1 MTTLITGCAGF
12 IGFHVTQTLL
22 KEGKKVIGLDNL
34 NDYYDEELKNARL
47 EQLQEFDNFTFV
59 KASLHDKAELESH
72 LDVLKDATNVI
83 HMAAQA
89 GVRYSLKAPETYV
102 DSNLTG
108 LTNLLELTR
117 HHLKVKHFL
126 FASSSSV
133 YGDSESF
140 PLSTSDLTNKPISF
154 YAATK
159 KSGEVICHSY
169 SHLFGI
175 PISCLRFFTVYG
187 PWGRPDMSPYIFT
200 DKIIK
205 GETIPL
211 FNSGKAER
219 SFTYI
224 DDAASGILKV
234 LAKPSEEKTP
244 YQVLNIGNDHVD
256 KLTDMITYIE
266 NAAGR
271 RAVVENLPAQPGD
284 VKKTAANITYE
295 REQFGFDPK
304 TSLEDGIKH
313 FVDWYKSY
321 HGS

>member
-22 KEGKKVIGLDNL
+22 SQGKKVIGIDNL
-34 NDYYDEELKNARL
+34 NDYYDEDLKNARL
-47 EQLQEFDNFTFV
+47 AFLQENENFQFL
-59 KASLHDKAELESH
+59 KLNLHNKDELTAHLKDLEST
-72 LDVLKDATNVI
+72 KNII

-89 GVRYSLKAPETYV
+89 GVRYSLKAPETYIE
-102 DSNLTG
+102 SNVVG
-108 LTNLLELTR
+108 LTNLLEVTR
-117 HHLKVKHFL
+117 HHLKVNHFL

-133 YGDSESF
+133 YGDSQHF
-140 PLSTSDLTNKPISF
+140 PLNTSDQTSQPISL

-175 PISCLRFFTVYG
+175 PISCMRFFTVYG

-200 DKIIK
+200 DKIANA
-205 GETIPL
+205 EVIPL
-211 FNSGKAER
+211 YDSGKAQR

-224 DDAASGILKV
+224 DDAVDGILKA
-234 LAKPSEEKTP
+234 LTHPSSNKVP

-256 KLTDMITYIE
+256 KLTDMINYIE
-266 NAAGR
+266 KEVGR
-271 RAVVENLPAQPGD
+271 RAVIENLPAQPGD
-284 VKKTAANITYE
+284 VKKTAADITWE
-295 REQFGFDPK
+295 RENLDFNPK
-304 TSLEDGIKH
+304 TRLEEGIQH
-313 FVDWYKSY
+313 FVAWYKDY